1 MILTRKYLEEYQK
14 NMFILIPEDICQE
27 LLEELGEVTVDDD
40 GNYRDFTEQ
49 DICQQIDNKFKRK
62 KE

>member
-1 MILTRKYLEEYQK
+1 MILTREYLEEYQR
-14 NMFILIPEDICQE
+14 NMFISIPEDVCHE
-27 LLEELGEVTVDDD
+27 LLEELGEVNVDDD
-40 GNYRDFTEQ
+40 GNFRDFTEQ